1 MSEVARARP
10 KATQGPSTGR
20 GAVGPAQSRGH
31 LLVKPCSD
39 PDFWLLCPTCTVR
52 ARATR
57 AKVGFWGQRCT
68 AVGPSCLLLHLKVIF
83 VYIGLMILSLPL
95 LVIHFLSKPVQIKCA
110 IVKGGMNRPQ
120 RTKLP
125 FNFFLIVVVCDLLTE
140 LSLAYTYPPFL
151 AGCLTVAPSEARLCK
166 CSRSNKSITV
176 HADRFSPAT
185 TCSAGKSDTL
195 TVRGPGKKTL
205 EKEF

>member
-1 MSEVARARP
+1 MSHRPLARARIGGGRVGLSEVARARP

-31 LLVKPCSD
+31 LVQPCSD

-83 VYIGLMILSLPL
+83 VYFGLMILSLPL
-95 LVIHFLSKPVQIKCA
+95 LVIHFLSKPVQLRCG
-110 IVKGGMNRPQ
+110 IVNSRMGRPQ
-120 RTKLP
+120 RTIFS
-125 FNFFLIVVVCDLLTE
+125 FNFF
-140 LSLAYTYPPFL
+140 FL
-151 AGCLTVAPSEARLCK
+151 
-166 CSRSNKSITV
+166 
-176 HADRFSPAT
+176 
-185 TCSAGKSDTL
+185 
-195 TVRGPGKKTL
+195 
-205 EKEF
+205 